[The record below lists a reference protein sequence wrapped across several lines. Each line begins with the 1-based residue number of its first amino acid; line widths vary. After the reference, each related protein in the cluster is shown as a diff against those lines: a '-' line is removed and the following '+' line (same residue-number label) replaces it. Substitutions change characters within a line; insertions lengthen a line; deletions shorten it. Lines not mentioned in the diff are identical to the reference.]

1 MYMYKEEYDLALL
14 YGMLGF
20 SSMCGYMLYYALLE
34 NVTQPFPY
42 LEQKCLNAFWSMCGN
57 G

>member
-1 MYMYKEEYDLALL
+1 MYKEEYDLALP
-14 YGMLGF
+14 YSMLGF
-20 SSMCGYMLYYALLE
+20 SSMCGYMLYYDLLDD
-34 NVTQPFPY
+34 VTQPFPY